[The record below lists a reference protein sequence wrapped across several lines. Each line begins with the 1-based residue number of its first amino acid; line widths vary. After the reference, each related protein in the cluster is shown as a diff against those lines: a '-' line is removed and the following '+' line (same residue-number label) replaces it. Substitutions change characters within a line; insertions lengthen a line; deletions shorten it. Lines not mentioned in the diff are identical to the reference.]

1 MEMKPSPRHEQ
12 PLVLHFSP
20 ALPCTICARMSHYGE
35 INGGCDGL
43 LVRCYEHG
51 LVMFTASGR
60 KPTAHALRELYASI
74 TRFVL
79 ASFDNFGYA
88 TVIGPISPTEIQA
101 IPGYEPY
108 SDEDMK
114 KYATQWEG
122 IEDAWIV
129 RYEPIGASPRSVY
142 VTWGYDENV
151 FSLYQGRDDGAKGGA
166 AR

>member
-1 MEMKPSPRHEQ
+1 MEMKPSPRHEL

-51 LVMFTASGR
+51 LVMFTVSGR
-60 KPTAHALRELYASI
+60 KPTHYAVRELYASI

-79 ASFDNFGYA
+79 ASFDGLGKV
-88 TVIGPISPTEIQA
+88 TVIGPLAPREV
-101 IPGYEPY
+101 PGYEPP
-108 SDEDMK
+108 DAA
-114 KYATQWEG
+114 KYAHEFEG
-122 IEDAWIV
+122 KEDAWTV
-129 RYEPIGASPRSVY
+129 RYEPTSDTVFTVY
-142 VTWGYDENV
+142 AVWSYDENV